1 MAAQPDSNSR
11 LRTVQDYFRK
21 VDLRDPGIM
30 ELFTD
35 DVQLFFPKFGVS
47 RGKAELARFSQRLT
61 NYLESIEHDIEGFR
75 YVVSGDSIVVEGT
88 ERGVTRAGVH
98 WPDNE
103 ISQGRFCNVFE
114 FDGPLIRRVHIYVD
128 PDFTSEDLERIRLLR
143 GETAGHADTRAIAS
157 AYFERLRA
165 GAQPDAIA
173 SLFSEDIDWD
183 IPGDTQRVPWIGK
196 RKGRAGVAAFF
207 RELREQVEPLRF
219 EVRSLVVEGNEAVAL
234 GHLESRVKSTG
245 KIIDSEF
252 ALHLTIRNGLIVRYR
267 LFEDSFAVARATS
280 P

>member
-1 MAAQPDSNSR
+1 MVEQPDSNSR
-11 LRTVQDYFRK
+11 LRAVQDYFRK

-47 RGKAELARFSQRLT
+47 RGKAGLARFSQLLT
-61 NYLESIEHDIEGFR
+61 SYLESIEHDIEGFR

-88 ERGVTRAGVH
+88 ERGVTRDGVH

-114 FDGPLIRRVHIYVD
+114 FEGPLIRRVHIYVD
-128 PDFTSEDLERIRLLR
+128 PDFTSADLERVRLLR
-143 GETAGHADTRAIAS
+143 GGPAEHADTRTIAS
-157 AYFERLRA
+157 TYFERLRA
-165 GAQPDAIA
+165 GAEPDALA
-173 SLFSEDIDWD
+173 SLFSEDVDWD
-183 IPGDTQRVPWIGK
+183 IPGDTRRVPWIGK
-196 RKGRAGVAAFF
+196 RKGRAGVAGFF
-207 RELREQVEPLRF
+207 RELREQVESLRF
-219 EVRSLVVEGNEAVAL
+219 EVRSLVVEGNEAVAP

-245 KIIDSEF
+245 RIIDSEF
-252 ALHLTIRNGLIVRYR
+252 ALHLTVRNGLIVRYR
-267 LFEDSFAVARATS
+267 LFEDSHAVARATG